1 MGRTTKGMEK
11 LFLML
16 TSCSSLLCSRLAL
29 RTVILIVPTVDGKIY
44 GRSIGPILAP
54 GTSSSCPVVDAGG
67 VAGVG

>member
-16 TSCSSLLCSRLAL
+16 TSCSSLLFSRLAL

-54 GTSSSCPVVDAGG
+54 GTSSSRPVVDAGG